1 VIFRATKISGV
12 MEIEL
17 EPQADDRGMFAR
29 AYCEEEFRTRGLK
42 PVGVQCNISRNKR
55 RHTLRGLHY
64 QAEPAPEAKLVR
76 CVAGRVFDVAV
87 DLRKDSPT
95 FLAWV
100 SVELDAER
108 GNMLYVGE
116 GCAHGF
122 LTLTD
127 GATVFYQMGAAY
139 QSKLARGV
147 RWNDPRF
154 AIVWP
159 APPAA
164 ISERDAGFPDFRP

>member
-1 VIFRATKISGV
+1 MIFRTTKIAGV

-17 EPQADDRGMFAR
+17 EPRTDKRGMFAR
-29 AYCEEEFRTRGLK
+29 AYCEDEFRAHGLN
-42 PVGVQCNISRNKR
+42 PVGIQCNISSNNK

-64 QAEPAPEAKLVR
+64 QADPAPEAKLVR
-76 CVAGRVFDVAV
+76 CIAGRVFDVAV

-95 FLAWV
+95 FLGWV
-100 SVELDAER
+100 SVELDAGR

-122 LTLTD
+122 LTLAD
-127 GATVFYQMGAAY
+127 GATVFYQMGAPY
-139 QSKLARGV
+139 QPELARGV

-154 AIVWP
+154 AIAWP
-159 APPAA
+159 AEPAA
-164 ISERDAGFPDFRP
+164 ISERDAGFPDFRT

>member
-1 VIFRATKISGV
+1 VIFRATRIAGV

-17 EPQADDRGMFAR
+17 EPRADERGMFAR
-29 AYCEEEFRTRGLK
+29 AYCEDEFRAQGLK
-42 PVGVQCNISRNKR
+42 PVGIQCNISRNEL

-64 QAEPAPEAKLVR
+64 QADPAPEAKLVR

-100 SVELDAER
+100 SAELDAER

-122 LTLTD
+122 LTLTG

-139 QSKLARGV
+139 QPKLARGV
-147 RWNDPRF
+147 RWDDPRF
-154 AIVWP
+154 AIAWP
-159 APPAA
+159 AEPAA
-164 ISERDAGFPDFRP
+164 ISERDAGFPDFRS